1 MSASSAEST
10 DRRVASAESLG
21 AARAKVGSSSESGG
35 AASESVTATPATIGI
50 AAVERDTGVSKDT
63 LRVWERRYGFPRPQR
78 DAFGERA
85 YSEED
90 LDKLRVV
97 RRLLDAGHR
106 PGKIIAMPIAELR
119 SLAERSAQSAAQVAG
134 TGETP
139 EALQRYLT
147 LVRSHR
153 IDDLRRA
160 LSQAVLRHGIER
172 FVIDVCAPLNRSIG
186 EEWARGELE
195 IFEEHLY
202 TESMQVVLR
211 NAIGSIPE
219 PATQPRVLLTT
230 VPNEAHGLG
239 LLMAEALL
247 ALEGCHCTSLGTQ
260 TPIGDIALA
269 AQAQS
274 ADIVALSFSAWLNPN
289 QVLEGLAELRARLS
303 PQIEIWVGGRCPIL
317 RRRPP
322 KGVTV
327 LGGLTQIR
335 EALAAWRGRHDAS

>member
-1 MSASSAEST
+1 MTKNYRSVAGSTARQDAVVDAS
-10 DRRVASAESLG
+10 G
-21 AARAKVGSSSESGG
+21 AA
-35 AASESVTATPATIGI
+35 PATVGI
-50 AAVERDTGVSKDT
+50 AAVERDTGLSKDT

-85 YSEED
+85 YCPQD
-90 LDKLRVV
+90 LDKLRVI

-119 SLAERSAQSAAQVAG
+119 SLADAAAKSWRQVEG
-134 TGETP
+134 NGEAP
-139 EALQRYLT
+139 VELERYLD

-160 LSQAVLRHGIER
+160 LSQSVLRLGIER

-186 EEWARGELE
+186 EEWARGDLE
-195 IFEEHLY
+195 IYEEHLY

-219 PATQPRVLLTT
+219 PATFPRVLLTT

-269 AQAQS
+269 AATQGT
-274 ADIVALSFSAWLNPN
+274 DIVALSFSACLNPN

-303 PQIEIWVGGRCPIL
+303 PETEIWAGGRCPIL
-317 RRRPP
+317 QRRPP
-322 KGVTV
+322 KNVTV
-327 LGGLTQIR
+327 LGGLTEIR
-335 EALAAWRGRHDAS
+335 EVLAAWRSRHAPA